1 MDATM
6 GFCFEDSDFAEPTS
20 RLKGTGE
27 PYVAK
32 QCEPQ
37 WFTEEV
43 DSEDSVE
50 IVTALKFRADMAYR
64 LKDFEKALGDYCS
77 CFLLLPPTNTA
88 MRRDVQE
95 SQARCLIN
103 LGRYTEALEIAES
116 LGNGVFNT
124 DHLTCTLNLQVAILD
139 HLGNLPK
146 VISCLQQ
153 LISLH
158 PLNPWIWKRLAE
170 FYTRAHL
177 AASNQATGSVEK
189 NRFEPH
195 LESILLNNPMSVEGK
210 EREKQRDLNMF
221 FRSKEI
227 SHCCSQ
233 TGRPINKTDV
243 DYCRLSLLELG
254 TKTDLLMFSWA
265 SFIRARLL
273 LQLVQPQQAS
283 FVLHKNLK
291 AQGEIEEQLKVFR
304 LKDTIESHMA
314 EMMGE
319 DLLPEHIKDEGAADT
334 KSTLALS
341 TFRMPSDSEFKDKW
355 FQKIVSLY
363 SC

>member
-195 LESILLNNPMSVEGK
+195 LESILLNNPM
-210 EREKQRDLNMF
+210 
-221 FRSKEI
+221 
-227 SHCCSQ
+227 
-233 TGRPINKTDV
+233 
-243 DYCRLSLLELG
+243 
-254 TKTDLLMFSWA
+254 
-265 SFIRARLL
+265 LL